1 MKSILRCMFLTPF
14 TSLTWAYQLQYYVAF
29 RTYRRRPSLAA
40 NFTDL
45 SDAFREIC
53 KRHDYHLLEFKPEP
67 AQVLCL
73 LSLQPAHTISK
84 VLQTLKSNSSRLV
97 GLPKPG
103 WARGYLARSVGRM
116 RIAAVRHYL
125 EKQAEHHD
133 YAARM
138 RPPVYRYRT
147 REPVRLT
154 TAHCSFELN
163 HHLVLATRKRKGV
176 FDSEMGRRLGEYWLR
191 VASARGFAID
201 QMSVLPEHVQLIVRI
216 VPGMSIEQCALML
229 MNNGQYFIGKN
240 YPHVLVELGIDQLWE
255 SSAYAGTCGDFT
267 TAFVKAWL
275 KGRS

>member
-14 TSLTWAYQLQYYVAF
+14 TSLTWAYQLHYYVAF

-103 WARGYLARSVGRM
+103 WARGYLAPVSVVCVSQRCDIISRSRQSITTMPLGCGLLFIAIARASRSGLQR
-116 RIAAVRHYL
+116 RI
-125 EKQAEHHD
+125 
-133 YAARM
+133 
-138 RPPVYRYRT
+138 
-147 REPVRLT
+147 
-154 TAHCSFELN
+154 
-163 HHLVLATRKRKGV
+163 
-176 FDSEMGRRLGEYWLR
+176 
-191 VASARGFAID
+191 VAS
-201 QMSVLPEHVQLIVRI
+201 
-216 VPGMSIEQCALML
+216 
-229 MNNGQYFIGKN
+229 N
-240 YPHVLVELGIDQLWE
+240 
-255 SSAYAGTCGDFT
+255 
-267 TAFVKAWL
+267 
-275 KGRS
+275 